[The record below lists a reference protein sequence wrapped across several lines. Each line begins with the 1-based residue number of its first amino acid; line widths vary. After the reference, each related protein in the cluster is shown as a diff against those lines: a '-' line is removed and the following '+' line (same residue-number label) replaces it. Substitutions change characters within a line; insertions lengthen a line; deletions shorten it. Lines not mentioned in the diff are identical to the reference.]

1 MLGRYT
7 TGPQEATGAEYS
19 RGTDGLQSAAD
30 GLRGPPMSLRAAQ
43 P

>member
-7 TGPQEATGAEYS
+7 TGPQGATVAEYS
-19 RGTDGLQSAAD
+19 RATLGLQSAAD
-30 GLRGPPMSLRAAQ
+30 GLRARSMSRRAAS